1 MKLPFIIEK
10 ELPGIKRSLISA
22 EPELPLQFP
31 AMVLD
36 TAIKIYQI
44 TIQII
49 KNLQSGMPV
58 PIEKEPGPAKYFD
71 IAARLLFRKAF
82 QKLPTQLP
90 FSAYLG
96 NKAIHNQ
103 PSPFQK
109 PACRNHLQA
118 GFTISNA

>member
-1 MKLPFIIEK
+1 
-10 ELPGIKRSLISA
+10 
-22 EPELPLQFP
+22 
-31 AMVLD
+31 MVLD
-36 TAIKIYQI
+36 TAIKVYQI
-44 TIQII
+44 PIQII

-58 PIEKEPGPAKYFD
+58 PIEKEPTGPAKYFD

-82 QKLPTQLP
+82 QKLPTQLL
-90 FSAYLG
+90 FSAYPG